1 MTGCR
6 VEVDELRGRHAG
18 RGLVSL
24 VGGGPGDPDLLT
36 VRARRRLAEA
46 DVVVVDRL
54 APRSV
59 LADLGPDVLVVDVG
73 KSPDE
78 HPVPQDEINRLL
90 VAQARLG
97 RRVVRLKGGDPFVL
111 GRGGEEL
118 AYCRAAGVD
127 VEVVPGVTSAFAV
140 PAAAGIPVTHRGL
153 SRQVTLLSGH
163 HDADWAALA
172 RSAGTLVVLMGVAA
186 LPMIAAGLL
195 GHGMDPATPVAIIE
209 RGWLP
214 DQRTTTATLDR
225 ITDVAARRRPRNP
238 AVLVIGA
245 VAGMADVY
253 EVHADAAD

>member
-90 VAQARLG
+90 VAR
-97 RRVVRLKGGDPFVL
+97 P
-111 GRGGEEL
+111 
-118 AYCRAAGVD
+118 
-127 VEVVPGVTSAFAV
+127 
-140 PAAAGIPVTHRGL
+140 
-153 SRQVTLLSGH
+153 
-163 HDADWAALA
+163 DWAAASCGLRA
-172 RSAGTLVVLMGVAA
+172 VTRSFSAAAVRSSHTAG
-186 LPMIAAGLL
+186 P
-195 GHGMDPATPVAIIE
+195 PAWTST
-209 RGWLP
+209 WC
-214 DQRTTTATLDR
+214 
-225 ITDVAARRRPRNP
+225 P
-238 AVLVIGA
+238 A
-245 VAGMADVY
+245 
-253 EVHADAAD
+253 